1 MIIVRYRGVKL
12 VEDSNFSFLKEKWE
26 ILYNLGKMAEKSLYV
41 DPHNTL
47 VKLRLLSE
55 TIVQYIFALENIE
68 LDGRPNQKEKL
79 LFLLREEVIDED
91 VFNLLDTIRRHG
103 NKAAHEAGYGS
114 TEIAKPII
122 QMAFRLSVWFMQ
134 YYGDWKF
141 TPSDFKLPSE
151 TILTSKKEFEDTTKE
166 YEDKINVLKE
176 QLKFLEEEK
185 KHSRENKQ
193 KAKENIRPSFILS
206 EAETRLIIDEQ
217 LRQAG
222 WEVDTNALRYSK
234 GVRPEKGKK
243 IAISEYPLES
253 GFADYALFIGNDLYG
268 LIEAKKMSKSVL
280 SDIGQSAKY
289 AVGIPNRKG
298 ETVLGRWG
306 DYRVPFLFS
315 TNGRPYYKN
324 LEIQSG
330 IWFLDVRSQ
339 TNHPRALES
348 WYSPEGLKRLYDKDI
363 EQAQQK
369 LRDEKLDY
377 LNLRPYQEQAIL
389 SVETALEKKQRE
401 ILVAMATGTGKTR
414 MAIGLIYR
422 LIKSNLFNRILFLV
436 DRGAL
441 GEQAEAA
448 FKDSKLEK
456 FQSFTEIYELQ
467 SLKVVKPNLD
477 TKVQIATVQGM
488 LKRIFYNNSD
498 DYIPTV
504 DQYDCIIV
512 DEAHR
517 GYTLDKEMSEL
528 EIQFRDHNDYVS
540 KYRKVIDYFDAVKIG
555 LTATPALHTKEIFG
569 DPVFV
574 YSYREAVIDD
584 FLVDHEPPFQF
595 ETELKKMGIGWS
607 KGDEVTVYDTKTG
620 AVDNQVIEDEVNIE
634 IAQFNQKVITESFNR
649 VILEKLATY
658 IDPTLDGKT
667 LIFAANDDHADMVV
681 KIFKEELEKV
691 HGPIN
696 DKAVMKITGSIKDPL
711 QAIKLFK
718 NETYPNIVVTVDLL
732 STGIDVPK
740 ITNLVFLRRVR
751 SRILYEQ
758 MLGRA
763 TRKSDEIGKDRFFIY
778 DAVGLYESLKSYSDM
793 KPVVTKPKVSITQM
807 AEELKQIEEPS
818 TRKDYQNQIVVKMS
832 RKKSHWTQKEKDDFE
847 VLTGGQKVE
856 EFIEWIKK
864 IDVSELA
871 STLDSKKDIVKYF
884 DENRERPF
892 YQYVSHHSDKL
903 INVTRGYGQG
913 EKPEDYLE
921 SFSQFIKDNMNLI
934 PALTI
939 ICTRPNELTREE
951 LRKLRLELDRKG
963 FSENNLQSAW
973 REAKSE
979 DIAADIISFI
989 RKQALGDPLI
999 SHVERIKNA
1008 MEKTFAMKPWT
1019 NVQKQWLERIEKQLL
1034 KESVLDPNPVEA
1046 FSVEPFK
1053 SKGGYKKLNIIF
1065 NGEIDSI
1072 VQKINHSLY
1081 DQKRQQA

>member
-1 MIIVRYRGVKL
+1 MGHT
-12 VEDSNFSFLKEKWE
+12 NFSFLKEKWE
-26 ILYNLGKMAEKSLYV
+26 ILYNLGKMAEQSLYV

-55 TIVQYIFALENIE
+55 TIVEYILAYENIE
-68 LDGRPNQKEKL
+68 LTGRPNQKDKIVYI
-79 LFLLREEVIDED
+79 LREEIIDEE
-91 VFNLLDTIRRHG
+91 VFNLLDTIRKQG
-103 NKAAHEAGYGS
+103 NKAAHEAGYG
-114 TEIAKPII
+114 TLEVAKPVL
-122 QMAFRLSVWFMQ
+122 QMAYRLSVWFMQ
-134 YYGDWKF
+134 YYGDWQF
-141 TPSDFKLPSE
+141 TPNDFELPSE
-151 TILTSKKEFEDTTKE
+151 TILTSRKELEKTTQE
-166 YEDKINVLKE
+166 YEDEISLLKYK
-176 QLKFLEEEK
+176 LKTLEEEK
-185 KHSRENKQ
+185 QFSLENKQ
-193 KAKENIRPSFILS
+193 KAKEKIKSSFRLS
-206 EAETRLIIDEQ
+206 EEETRIIIDEK
-217 LRQAG
+217 LRLAG
-222 WEVDTNALRYSK
+222 WEADSNNLKYSK
-234 GVRPEKGKK
+234 GTRPHKGKN
-243 IAISEYPLES
+243 IAISEYPLEK
-253 GFADYALFIGNDLYG
+253 GRADYALFIGNDLYG
-268 LIEAKKMSKSVL
+268 LIEAKKMGKSVL
-280 SDIGQSAKY
+280 SDIGQSARY
-289 AVGIPNRKG
+289 AVNIPNREG
-298 ETVLGRWG
+298 ENTLGRWG

-330 IWFLDVRSQ
+330 IWFLDVRNQ
-339 TNHPRALES
+339 TNHPKALES
-348 WYSPEGLKRLYDKDI
+348 WYSPEGLKRLYEKDV
-363 EQAQQK
+363 ESAEKK

-389 SVETALEKKQRE
+389 SVEEALENKQRE
-401 ILVAMATGTGKTR
+401 ILLAMATGTGKTR

-422 LIKSNLFNRILFLV
+422 LIKSKRFNRILFLV

-467 SLKVVKPNLD
+467 ALKDVKPNID
-477 TKVQIATVQGM
+477 TKVHIATVQGM

-498 DYIPTV
+498 ENIPTV

-540 KYRKVIDYFDAVKIG
+540 KYRKVIDYFDSVKIG

-569 DPVFV
+569 DPVFL

-595 ETELKKMGIGWS
+595 ETELKKLGISWS
-607 KGDEVTVYDTKTG
+607 KGDDVTVYDTKTG
-620 AVDNQVIEDEVNIE
+620 SVDNQVIEDEVNIE
-634 IAQFNQKVITESFNR
+634 IAQFNQKVITESFNQ
-649 VILEKLATY
+649 VVLEKLATY

-681 KIFKEELEKV
+681 KIFKEELEKI

-696 DKAVMKITGSIKDPL
+696 DKAIMKITGSIKEPL
-711 QAIKLFK
+711 HAIKLFK
-718 NETYPNIVVTVDLL
+718 NETYPNVAVTVDLL
-732 STGIDVPK
+732 STGVDVPK
-740 ITNLVFLRRVR
+740 ITNIVFLRRVR

-763 TRKSDEIGKDRFFIY
+763 TRKCDEIGKDRFFIY

-793 KPVVTKPKVSITQM
+793 KPVVTKPKVTITQM
-807 AEELKQIEEPS
+807 TEELKQIEDAS
-818 TRKDYQNQIVVKMS
+818 SRLDYKNQIVVKML
-832 RKKSHWTQKEKDDFE
+832 RKKSHWTQKEKDDFAI
-847 VLTGGQKVE
+847 LTGGQKVE
-856 EFIEWIKK
+856 EFINWVKK
-864 IDVSELA
+864 VDESELA
-871 STLDSKKDIVKYF
+871 SKLESKKDVVKYF
-884 DENRERPF
+884 DENRERPNF
-892 YQYVSHHSDKL
+892 QYVSQHSDKL
-903 INVTRGYGQG
+903 IEVTRGYGQG

-921 SFSQFIKDNMNLI
+921 SFSQFIKENMNLI

-939 ICTRPNELTREE
+939 VCTRPSELTREE

-963 FSENNLQSAW
+963 YSENSLQSAW

-999 SHVERIKNA
+999 SHEERIRNA
-1008 MEKTFAMKPWT
+1008 MGKIYSMKPWT

-1034 KESVLDPNPVEA
+1034 KESVLDPNPVNA
-1046 FSVEPFK
+1046 FNVEPFK
-1053 SKGGYKKLNIIF
+1053 SKGGYKKLNIVF
-1065 NGEIDSI
+1065 NGELDNL

-1081 DQKRQQA
+1081 DYQKRQQA

>member
-1 MIIVRYRGVKL
+1 L
-12 VEDSNFSFLKEKWE
+12 ENSNFLFLKEKWE
-26 ILYNLGKMAEKSLYV
+26 ILYNLGEMAERSLYV

-55 TIVQYIFALENIE
+55 TIVQYILAYENVE
-68 LDGRPNQKEKL
+68 MDGRPNQKEKQL
-79 LFLLREEVIDED
+79 YLLREEIIDED
-91 VFNLLDTIRRHG
+91 VFNLLDTIRKQG
-103 NKAAHEAGYGS
+103 NKAAHEAGYG
-114 TEIAKPII
+114 TIEVGKPIL

-141 TPSDFKLPSE
+141 VPSDFKMPSE
-151 TILTSKKEFEDTTKE
+151 TILTSRKELEDTTKE
-166 YEDKINVLKE
+166 YEDKIKVLTE
-176 QLKFLEEEK
+176 QLKSLEEEK
-185 KHSRENKQ
+185 KYSRENKQ
-193 KAKENIRPSFILS
+193 KAKENIKSSFTLT

-222 WEVDTNALRYSK
+222 WEADTNTLRYSK
-234 GVRPEKGKK
+234 GVRPEKGRK
-243 IAISEYPLES
+243 IAIAEYPLEK
-253 GFADYALFIGNDLYG
+253 GFGDYALFIGNDLYG

-280 SDIGQSAKY
+280 ADIGQSAKY
-289 AVGIPNRKG
+289 AVDIPNREG
-298 ETVLGRWG
+298 EHVLGLWG

-330 IWFLDVRSQ
+330 IWFLDVRNS

-348 WYSPEGLKRLYDKDI
+348 WYSPEGLKRLYDKDV
-363 EQAQQK
+363 ESAEQK

-389 SVETALEKKQRE
+389 SVEEALENNKRE

-422 LIKSNLFNRILFLV
+422 LIKSKRFDRILFLV

-456 FQSFTEIYELQ
+456 FQSFTEIYNLQ
-467 SLKVVKPNLD
+467 SLRDTKPDVD
-477 TKVQIATVQGM
+477 TKVHIATVQGM
-488 LKRIFYNNSD
+488 LKRIFYNTSD

-517 GYTLDKEMSEL
+517 GYTLDKEMSET
-528 EIQFRDHNDYVS
+528 EIQFRDQNDYVS

-584 FLVDHEPPFQF
+584 YLVDHEPPFQF
-595 ETELKKMGIGWS
+595 ETELKKLGINWS

-620 AVDNQVIEDEVNIE
+620 SVDNQVLEDEVNIE

-667 LIFAANDDHADMVV
+667 LIFAANDDHADLIV

-711 QAIKLFK
+711 HAIKLFK
-718 NETYPNIVVTVDLL
+718 NETYPNIAVTVDLL
-732 STGIDVPK
+732 STGVDVPK
-740 ITNLVFLRRVR
+740 ITNLVFLRRVH

-763 TRKSDEIGKDRFFIY
+763 TRKCDEIGKDRFYIY

-807 AEELKQIEEPS
+807 AEELKQIDDS
-818 TRKDYQNQIVVKMS
+818 AIRKDYKNQIVVKML
-832 RKKSHWTQKEKDDFE
+832 RKKSRWTQKEKDDFE
-847 VLTGGQKVE
+847 ILTGGQKVE
-856 EFIEWIKK
+856 EFIKWVKQVDEN
-864 IDVSELA
+864 ELA
-871 STLDSKKDIVKYF
+871 SKLESKKEIVKYF
-884 DENRERPF
+884 DENRERPN
-892 YQYVSHHSDKL
+892 YQYVSNHTDKL
-903 INVTRGYGQG
+903 IDVTRGYGQG

-921 SFSQFIKDNMNLI
+921 SFSQFIKENMNLI

-939 ICTRPNELTREE
+939 VCTRPSELTREE

-963 FSENNLQSAW
+963 FSESNLQSAW
-973 REAKSE
+973 RETKSE

-999 SHVERIKNA
+999 SHEERIKNA
-1008 MEKTFAMKPWT
+1008 MKKIYAIKPWN

-1034 KESVLDPNPVEA
+1034 KESVLDPNPVQA
-1046 FSVEPFK
+1046 FNVEPFK
-1053 SKGGYKKLNIIF
+1053 SKGGYKKLNSIF

-1081 DQKRQQA
+1081 DYRKRQQA

>member
-1 MIIVRYRGVKL
+1 MV
-12 VEDSNFSFLKEKWE
+12 DSNFKFLKDKWE
-26 ILYNLGKMAEKSLYV
+26 NLYNLGRLAEKSLYA

-47 VKLRLLSE
+47 VKLRLFTE
-55 TIVQYIFALENIE
+55 TIVQYIYDLENIRIV
-68 LDGRPNQKEKL
+68 DRPNQKEKL

-91 VFNLLDTIRRHG
+91 IFNLLDTIRKQG
-103 NKAAHEAGYGS
+103 NKAAHEAGFGS
-114 TEIAKPII
+114 TESAMPVL
-122 QMAFRLSVWFMQ
+122 QMAFRVAVWFMQ
-134 YYGDWKF
+134 YYGDWQF
-141 TPSDFKLPSE
+141 TPVEYVKPTE
-151 TILTSKKEFEDTTKE
+151 TILTKEIDE
-166 YEDKINVLKE
+166 YELELTSLKE
-176 QLKFLEEEK
+176 KLLSIEEK
-185 KHSRENKQ
+185 SSIQENKQ
-193 KAKENIRPSFILS
+193 KAKLNVKTSFILS

-222 WEVDTNALRYSK
+222 WETDTNVLRYSK
-234 GVRPEKGKK
+234 GIRPEKGRNLA
-243 IAISEYPLES
+243 IAEYPLET
-253 GFADYALFIGNDLYG
+253 GFADYALFIGTDLYG
-268 LIEAKKMSKSVL
+268 FIEAKKMNKSVL

-289 AVGIPNRKG
+289 AVGIPNREG
-298 ETVLGRWG
+298 ENVLGRWG
-306 DYRVPFLFS
+306 DYRAPFLFS
-315 TNGRPYYKN
+315 ANGRPYYKN

-330 IWFLDVRSQ
+330 IWFLDVRRQ

-348 WYSPEGLKRLYDKDI
+348 WYSPDGLKRLYEKDVDKA
-363 EQAQQK
+363 EQK

-389 SVETALEKKQRE
+389 AVEQALEKHQRE
-401 ILVAMATGTGKTR
+401 ILLAMATGTGKTR

-422 LIKSNLFNRILFLV
+422 LIKSQRFDRILFLV
-436 DRGAL
+436 DRSAL

-456 FQSFTEIYELQ
+456 FQSFTEIYNLQ
-467 SLKVVKPNLD
+467 SLKDAQPEPE
-477 TKVQIATVQGM
+477 TKVHIATVQGM
-488 LKRIFYNNSD
+488 LKRIFYNSTDEN
-498 DYIPTV
+498 IPTV

-569 DPVFV
+569 DPVFI

-584 FLVDHEPPFQF
+584 YLIDHEPPFQF
-595 ETELKKMGIGWS
+595 ETELKKMGISWTIG
-607 KGDEVTVYDTKTG
+607 ENVTVYDTKTG
-620 AVDNQVIEDEVNIE
+620 TVDKQVLEDEVNIE
-634 IAQFNQKVITESFNR
+634 ITQFNQKVITENFNR
-649 VILEKLATY
+649 VILEKLATF

-696 DKAVMKITGSIKDPL
+696 DKAVVKITGSIKEPL

-718 NETYPNIVVTVDLL
+718 NETYPNIAVTVDLL
-732 STGIDVPK
+732 STGVDVPK
-740 ITNLVFLRRVR
+740 IVNLVFLRRVR

-763 TRKSDEIGKDRFFIY
+763 TRKCDEIGKDRFYIY
-778 DAVGLYESLKSYSDM
+778 DAVGLYESLKAYSDM

-807 AEELKQIEEPS
+807 TEELKHIDEPS
-818 TRKDYQNQIVVKMS
+818 TRKDYQNQIVVKML

-847 VLTGGQKVE
+847 LLTGGQKVE
-856 EFIEWIKK
+856 EFIKWVKK
-864 IDVSELA
+864 LDEHELTEKLEA
-871 STLDSKKDIVKYF
+871 KKELISYF
-884 DENRERPF
+884 DENRDRPV
-892 YQYVSHHSDKL
+892 YQYVSHHTDKL
-903 INVTRGYGQG
+903 IEVTRGYGHG

-921 SFSQFIKDNMNLI
+921 SFSQFIKENMNLI
-934 PALTI
+934 PALTVV
-939 ICTRPNELTREE
+939 CTRPSELTRDE

-999 SHVERIKNA
+999 SHEERIRNA
-1008 MEKTFAMKPWT
+1008 MKKIYAMKPW
-1019 NVQKQWLERIEKQLL
+1019 NNIQKQWLERIEKQLL

-1046 FSVEPFK
+1046 FNVEPFK
-1053 SKGGYKKLNIIF
+1053 SKGGYKKLNIVF
-1065 NGEIDSI
+1065 EGEIDSI
-1072 VQKINHSLY
+1072 VKKLNQSLY
-1081 DQKRQQA
+1081 DYKRQQA